1 MSGSNTQYNYTPY
14 NNKPTSTQSPYSQ
27 ANLVKYLKVGEVYL
41 NGMVRL
47 HLYSLGQ
54 VYLLSAQIDGT
65 PYTSQVINP
74 PYLTKG
80 YNQVTI
86 YFSGMLNSLRVGER
100 VIIMLTTADKDTV
113 GIPAIVLV

>member
-1 MSGSNTQYNYTPY
+1 MSESNTQYNYTPY

-74 PYLTKG
+74 PYLRKG

-86 YFSGMLNSLRVGER
+86 YFYGMLNSLRVGER
-100 VIIMLTTADKDTV
+100 VIIMLTTADKDAV